1 MSTLEMILIT
11 VVAFLL
17 GALFAWQIVKAHWTA
32 KLVLA
37 QGNLDGVQRRLVEQ
51 SAFYAS
57 SEKTFRE
64 AFGAL
69 AADALQKNNQAFV
82 SLAESKLNEKVI
94 EAKGTLENK
103 EKAIEGLVTP
113 LKNSLDKME
122 TKINELEIKREGA
135 YSSIQTVLEAMQVSA
150 QKLDKGTQNLISAL
164 KSSSTRG
171 RYGEIGLRRVVEFAG
186 MTEHCD
192 FVEQASV
199 QSEGGML
206 IPDMVINLPE
216 KKTII
221 VDSKTPLDAY
231 MKAFETENETERQLF
246 LAQHAT
252 AVKDHLKKLGAKGYW
267 SQFSDSPDYVILY
280 MQIESSFAA
289 ALQVDPELIAE
300 GIRHNVIFATPT
312 TLITL
317 LRTVG
322 FVWQQRS
329 VAENINTIRET
340 GIELYNR
347 TTILLRHFSNIGGGL
362 QSAVTH
368 FNNAV
373 SSLESR
379 FTPQARKLHALGSA
393 YTKNVLP
400 EIQPVDVAIRGVN
413 IPENSLGKDVDESES
428 HDV

>member
-1 MSTLEMILIT
+1 MILIT

-17 GALFAWQIVKAHWTA
+17 GALFAWQIVKARWTA
-32 KLVLA
+32 KLALA
-37 QGNLDGVQRRLVEQ
+37 QGNLDGLQRRLDEQ
-51 SAFYAS
+51 SAFYAN
-57 SEKTFRE
+57 SEKEMRE
-64 AFGAL
+64 AFGSL
-69 AADALQKNNQAFV
+69 AADALQKNNHAFV
-82 SLAESKLNEKVI
+82 SLAESRLNEKVI
-94 EAKGTLENK
+94 EAKGSLETK
-103 EKAIEGLVTP
+103 EKAIEGLVAP

-135 YSSIQTVLEAMQVSA
+135 YSSMQTVLEAMQVSA

-171 RYGEIGLRRVVEFAG
+171 RYGEIGLRRVVEYAG

-192 FVEQASV
+192 FVEQATV
-199 QSEGGML
+199 QSEGGL
-206 IPDMVINLPE
+206 LRPDMIINLPE

-231 MKAFETENETERQLF
+231 MKAFETEKETERQMF
-246 LAQHAT
+246 LTQHAV
-252 AVKDHLKKLGAKGYW
+252 AVKDHLKNLSTKGYW
-267 SQFSDSPDYVILY
+267 SQFPSSPDYVILY

-289 ALQVDPELIAE
+289 ALQVDPTLIEE
-300 GIRHNVIFATPT
+300 GIRHNIIVATPT

-329 VAENINTIRET
+329 VAENIDQIRET

-347 TTILLRHFSNIGGGL
+347 TTVLLKHFSNIGGGL

-373 SSLESR
+373 ASLESR

-393 YTKNVLP
+393 YTRNVLP
-400 EIQPVDVAIRGVN
+400 EIQPVDVAIREVSV
-413 IPENSLGKDVDESES
+413 PENSLEMDENESTS

>member
-1 MSTLEMILIT
+1 MILIT

-17 GALFAWQIVKAHWTA
+17 GALFAWQIVKARWTA
-32 KLVLA
+32 KLALA
-37 QGNLDGVQRRLVEQ
+37 QGNLDGLQRRLDEQ
-51 SAFYAS
+51 SAFYAN
-57 SEKTFRE
+57 SEKEMRE
-64 AFGAL
+64 AFGSL
-69 AADALQKNNQAFV
+69 AADALQKNNHAFV
-82 SLAESKLNEKVI
+82 SLAESRLNEKVI
-94 EAKGTLENK
+94 EAKGSLETK
-103 EKAIEGLVTP
+103 EKAIEGLVAP

-135 YSSIQTVLEAMQVSA
+135 YSSMQTVLEAMQVSA

-171 RYGEIGLRRVVEFAG
+171 RYGEIGLRRVVEYAG

-192 FVEQASV
+192 FVEQATV
-199 QSEGGML
+199 QSEGGL
-206 IPDMVINLPE
+206 LRPDMIINLPE

-231 MKAFETENETERQLF
+231 MKAFETEKETERQMF
-246 LAQHAT
+246 LTQHAV
-252 AVKDHLKKLGAKGYW
+252 AVKDHLKNLSTKGYW
-267 SQFSDSPDYVILY
+267 SQFPSSPDYVILY

-289 ALQVDPELIAE
+289 ALQVDPTLIVE
-300 GIRHNVIFATPT
+300 GIRHNIIVATPT

-329 VAENINTIRET
+329 VAENIDQIRET

-347 TTILLRHFSNIGGGL
+347 TTVLLKHFSNIGGGL

-373 SSLESR
+373 ASLESR

-393 YTKNVLP
+393 YTRNVLP
-400 EIQPVDVAIRGVN
+400 EIQPVDVAIREVSV
-413 IPENSLGKDVDESES
+413 PENSLEMDENESTS